1 MACDKLFLLSVISQF
16 VIVNLNAFRQDLA
29 TPRTSIQLCIIGIV
43 GGICAASLIIL
54 FRLSVEWL
62 QGLFL
67 PELNEFGALDP
78 YLRFLLPCIAS
89 VVIVLIAYLTG
100 FKHYRMGI
108 PFVIHRVK
116 HYFGHIPFRTAI
128 NQFFGG
134 TLALVSGFSVGREG
148 PSVHLGAFGSSFF
161 GEWLRFPHNSIRILS
176 GCGIA
181 AGISA
186 SFNTPF
192 AAVIFVMEVVLRE
205 YKIHIFIPVMLAA
218 ACGTVL
224 TRIVFGEVQ
233 ELSFIQFHDFSR
245 WIYIYLIIFGI
256 LLGCLATLFN
266 KTLMLVIR
274 SFSHISMARRL
285 LIAGLITG
293 AVGYILPDAL
303 AAHFHSTHVLIA
315 QNENI
320 QLLIGVVAAKFLLT
334 IFAIGLGIPGG
345 LIGPV
350 FVIGM
355 LSGVVLAFP
364 LGFFLDDVSDLNG
377 SFSLLGMA
385 GLMTAVIHAPLAAL
399 SAVMELS
406 YSPEMILPTILV
418 IVPAY
423 VTSTQFLGNSSIFTQ
438 QLDYQKLPY
447 TISSVMESLQKTG
460 VLAVMNKEFQLFNEA
475 HEYSEKNNEENS
487 EENKNNERL
496 ISTLCNEHHS
506 AIVKY
511 SVNTNGYTEYS
522 LVEYDKEENG
532 ETVRLTFIPMQGVSF
547 QATLAEVYSLLEVN
561 RYGAVY
567 VFSTTAEEIVGV
579 ITWKTLSYH
588 LHKAS
593 Y

>member
-1 MACDKLFLLSVISQF
+1 MTCGKLVKVSVIHTF
-16 VIVNLNAFRQDLA
+16 IIVNLNAFRQELA

-54 FRLSVEWL
+54 FRLTVEWL
-62 QGLFL
+62 QVLFL
-67 PELNEFGALDP
+67 PELNKFDSLAPEV
-78 YLRFLLPCIAS
+78 RFLMPFLGAIA
-89 VVIVLIAYLTG
+89 IVLIAYLTG

-116 HYFGHIPFRTAI
+116 HYFGHIPFRTTI

-134 TLALVSGFSVGREG
+134 AIALACGFSVGKEG
-148 PSVHLGAFGSSFF
+148 PSVHLGASGSSFF
-161 GEWLRFPHNSIRILS
+161 GQWLKLPHNSIRILS

-218 ACGTVL
+218 ACGAVL
-224 TRIVFGEVQ
+224 TRIVFGESQ
-233 ELSFIQFHDFSR
+233 ELSFIQFHEFSR
-245 WIYIYLIIFGI
+245 WIYLYLIIFGI
-256 LLGCLATLFN
+256 LLGCMASLFN
-266 KTLMLVIR
+266 RSLMAVIR
-274 SFSHISMARRL
+274 GFGKINMVRRL

-293 AVGYILPDAL
+293 AIGYILPDSL
-303 AAHFHSTHVLIA
+303 GAHFHSAHELIA
-315 QNENI
+315 KYENI
-320 QLLIGVVAAKFLLT
+320 QLLIAVIAAKFLLT

-345 LIGPV
+345 VIGPV

-355 LSGVVLAFP
+355 LSGVLLTAP
-364 LGFFLDDVSDLNG
+364 LGVFMHDTSELHG
-377 SFSLLGMA
+377 SFSLLGIA

-406 YSPEMILPTILV
+406 YSPELILPTILV

-447 TISSVMESLQKTG
+447 TLSSVMESLQKTG
-460 VLAVMNKEFQLFNEA
+460 VLAVINKDIVICERDNETLMQA
-475 HEYSEKNNEENS
+475 LDEQPDKAVLQKSLEDEK
-487 EENKNNERL
+487 L
-496 ISTLCNEHHS
+496 
-506 AIVKY
+506 AF
-511 SVNTNGYTEYS
+511 S
-522 LVEYDKEENG
+522 LVEYDKGTDG
-532 ETVRLTFIPMQGVSF
+532 EAMRLTFTAMQGVSF
-547 QATLAEVYSLLEVN
+547 QATLAEVYTLLELN
-561 RYGAVY
+561 RTGAVY
-567 VFSTTAEEIVGV
+567 IYANSKDDIIGI
-579 ITWKTLSYH
+579 ITWKTLRNH
-588 LHKAS
+588 LHTAS

>member
-1 MACDKLFLLSVISQF
+1 M
-16 VIVNLNAFRQDLA
+16 NLDAFRQEIA
-29 TPRTSIQLCIIGIV
+29 TPRTSIQLCIVGIV
-43 GGICAASLIIL
+43 GGVCAASLIIL

-62 QGLFL
+62 QKSFL
-67 PELNEFGALDP
+67 SEINEFVALEA
-78 YLRFLLPCIAS
+78 YMRFFLPCIGA
-89 VVIVLIAYLTG
+89 VTIVAIAYLTG

-116 HYFGHIPFRTAI
+116 HYYGYIPFRTAI

-134 TLALVSGFSVGREG
+134 TLALVCGFSVGREG
-148 PSVHLGAFGSSFF
+148 PSVHLGAFASSFF
-161 GEWLRFPHNSIRILS
+161 GQWLKFPHNSIRILS

-224 TRIVFGEVQ
+224 TRIVFGEAQ
-233 ELSFIQFHDFSR
+233 ELFFIQFHEFSQ

-256 LLGCLATLFN
+256 LLGCLASLFN
-266 KTLMLVIR
+266 KTLMLVIS
-274 SFSHISMARRL
+274 SFSRINMARRL

-293 AVGYILPDAL
+293 AVGYILPEAL
-303 AAHFHSTHVLIA
+303 GAHFHSAHALIA
-315 QNENI
+315 QDENI
-320 QLLIGVVAAKFLLT
+320 QLLITVVAAKFLLT

-345 LIGPV
+345 IIGPV

-460 VLAVMNKEFQLFNEA
+460 VLAVMNKKITLLNND
-475 HEYSEKNNEENS
+475 SEQ
-487 EENKNNERL
+487 L
-496 ISTLCNEHHS
+496 ISTLNNEPNN
-506 AIVKY
+506 
-511 SVNTNGYTEYS
+511 SVILYTTNADGAAKYS
-522 LVEYDKEENG
+522 LVEYDSGKDDEAM
-532 ETVRLTFIPMQGVSF
+532 RLTFIPMQGVNF
-547 QATLAEVYSLLEVN
+547 QATLAEVYSLLEIK
-561 RYGAVY
+561 RDGAVY
-567 VFSTTAEEIVGV
+567 IFSTSAEQIMGI
-579 ITWKTLSYH
+579 ITWKTLRHH

>member
-1 MACDKLFLLSVISQF
+1 M
-16 VIVNLNAFRQDLA
+16 NLNAFRQELA

-62 QGLFL
+62 QRLFL
-67 PELNEFGALDP
+67 PELNDFASLEP
-78 YLRFLLPCIAS
+78 YMRFLLPCVGALA
-89 VVIVLIAYLTG
+89 IVLIAYLTG

-128 NQFFGG
+128 NQFLGG

-161 GEWLRFPHNSIRILS
+161 GQWLKFPHNSIRILS

-224 TRIVFGEVQ
+224 TRIVFGEAQ
-233 ELSFIQFHDFSR
+233 ELSFIQFHEFSR
-245 WIYIYLIIFGI
+245 WIYLYLIIFGI

-266 KTLMLVIR
+266 KSLMLVISGFGR
-274 SFSHISMARRL
+274 INMARRL

-303 AAHFHSTHVLIA
+303 GAHFHSAHLLIA

-320 QLLIGVVAAKFLLT
+320 QLLIGVIAAKFLLT
-334 IFAIGLGIPGG
+334 IFALGLGIPGG
-345 LIGPV
+345 IIGPV

-355 LSGVVLAFP
+355 LSGVVLAYP
-364 LGFFLDDVSDLNG
+364 LGFFIDDVSNLNG

-406 YSPEMILPTILV
+406 YSPELILPTILV

-460 VLAVMNKEFQLFNEA
+460 VLAVMDKNFKLLKEGNEQ
-475 HEYSEKNNEENS
+475 
-487 EENKNNERL
+487 L
-496 ISTLCNEHHS
+496 ISTLDNEQDS
-506 AIVKY
+506 AIVQF
-511 SVNTNGYTEYS
+511 SVGKEGATEYS
-522 LVEYDKEENG
+522 LVDYDQGKDSDAK
-532 ETVRLTFIPMQGVSF
+532 RLTFTPMQGVNF
-547 QATLAEVYSLLEVN
+547 QATLAEVYRILELN
-561 RYGAVY
+561 RDGAVY
-567 VFSTTAEEIVGV
+567 IFSTTSEQIVGI
-579 ITWKTLSYH
+579 ITWKTLRHH

>member
-1 MACDKLFLLSVISQF
+1 
-16 VIVNLNAFRQDLA
+16 VNLNAFRQELA

-62 QGLFL
+62 QRLFL
-67 PELNEFGALDP
+67 PELNDFASLEP
-78 YLRFLLPCIAS
+78 YMRFLLPCVGALA
-89 VVIVLIAYLTG
+89 IVLIAYLTG

-128 NQFFGG
+128 NQFLGG

-161 GEWLRFPHNSIRILS
+161 GQWLKFPHNSIRILS

-224 TRIVFGEVQ
+224 TRIVFGEAQ
-233 ELSFIQFHDFSR
+233 ELSFIQFHEFSQ
-245 WIYIYLIIFGI
+245 WIYLYLIIFGI

-266 KTLMLVIR
+266 KSLMLVISGFGR
-274 SFSHISMARRL
+274 INMARRL

-303 AAHFHSTHVLIA
+303 GAHFHSAHLLIA

-320 QLLIGVVAAKFLLT
+320 QLLIGVIAAKFLLT
-334 IFAIGLGIPGG
+334 IFALGLGIPGG
-345 LIGPV
+345 IIGPV

-355 LSGVVLAFP
+355 LSGVVLAYP
-364 LGFFLDDVSDLNG
+364 LGFFIDDVSNLNG

-406 YSPEMILPTILV
+406 YSPELILPTILV

-460 VLAVMNKEFQLFNEA
+460 VLAVMDKNFKLLKEGNEQ
-475 HEYSEKNNEENS
+475 
-487 EENKNNERL
+487 L
-496 ISTLCNEHHS
+496 ISTLDNEQDS
-506 AIVKY
+506 AIVQF
-511 SVNTNGYTEYS
+511 SVGKEGATEYS
-522 LVEYDKEENG
+522 LVNYDKGKDSESK
-532 ETVRLTFIPMQGVSF
+532 RLTFTPMQGVDF
-547 QATLAEVYSLLEVN
+547 QATLAEVYRILELN
-561 RYGAVY
+561 RDGAVY
-567 VFSTTAEEIVGV
+567 IFSTTSEQIVG
-579 ITWKTLSYH
+579 IIKWKTLRHH